1 MEQNFLKV
9 IFIFGLLT
17 FLVSAYK
24 YKYAIGLHIILQ
36 IGNNYEE
43 LSNLLSLLCY
53 QCLHI
58 HILNFAIFPVQIQT
72 A

>member
-24 YKYAIGLHIILQ
+24 YKYAIHIILQ
-36 IGNNYEE
+36 IGNNYQE
-43 LSNLLSLLCY
+43 LSNLQSLLCY
-53 QCLHI
+53 RCLHI
-58 HILNFAIFPVQIQT
+58 YILNFAIFPV
-72 A
+72 